1 MSEYLTKTPEALG
14 AEIRGLTQQARTM
27 TVMYAVEI
35 GRRLKA
41 AKEMVPYGGWGEW
54 IKKETDFSQATATRF
69 MRVFEEYADQQ
80 IGLFGASADSSTLKN
95 LSVSNALR
103 LLAVPEEEREDFA
116 REVDAEHISA
126 RELEQAIKER
136 DEARK
141 AAQEA
146 EGRLNESQ
154 KGLAREMQ
162 ARTDAEQRAAK
173 AAEDLRAADADA
185 ERNERALRERIQEL
199 ENRPVEVAVQA
210 PDPAEIEKAVS
221 KAIQEEKAAAKEREK
236 KLRDAAE
243 QQKVAQAALRKQ
255 LDEAEKQLQAAQE
268 AARSAEGSGEAL
280 RQAQAEAEKLRKQLA
295 MSGEQLTVFKLRFAA
310 WQNAY
315 HEMKKALEAVPEE
328 AKANCEAAVR
338 AVLEGWA

>member
-41 AKEMVPYGGWGEW
+41 AKEMIPYGGWGEW

-136 DEARK
+136 DEAVRRAE
-141 AAQEA
+141 AAEKEKQEA
-146 EGRLNESQ
+146 EQTVKEYSSVTEA
-154 KGLAREMQ
+154 LADNL
-162 ARTDAEQRAAK
+162 ANAEKRVK
-173 AAEDLRAADADA
+173 
-185 ERNERALRERIQEL
+185 EL
-199 ENRPVEVAVQA
+199 ESRPVEVAVQA

-221 KAIQEEKAAAKEREK
+221 KAIQDEKAAAKEREK
-236 KLRDAAE
+236 KLRDAVG

-255 LDEAEKQLQAAQE
+255 LEDAEKQLEQARE
-268 AARSAEGSGEAL
+268 AAHSAEDSGQAL
-280 RQAQAEAEKLRKQLA
+280 KEAQAEAEKLRKQLA

-310 WQNAY
+310 WQQAY

-338 AVLEGWA
+338 AVLEGWT

>member
-41 AKEMVPYGGWGEW
+41 AKEMIPYGGWGEW

-136 DEARK
+136 DEAVRRAE
-141 AAQEA
+141 AAEKEKQEA
-146 EGRLNESQ
+146 EQTVKEYSEENVE
-154 KGLAREMQ
+154 LADNL
-162 ARTDAEQRAAK
+162 ANAEKRVK
-173 AAEDLRAADADA
+173 
-185 ERNERALRERIQEL
+185 EL
-199 ENRPVEVAVQA
+199 ESRPVEVAVQA

-221 KAIQEEKAAAKEREK
+221 KAIQDEKAAAKEREK
-236 KLRDAAE
+236 KLRDAVG

-280 RQAQAEAEKLRKQLA
+280 QKAQAEAEKLRKQLA

-310 WQNAY
+310 WQQAY

-338 AVLEGWA
+338 AVLEGWT

>member
-41 AKEMVPYGGWGEW
+41 AKEMIPYGGWGEW

-268 AARSAEGSGEAL
+268 AAKGAEGSGEAL
-280 RQAQAEAEKLRKQLA
+280 QKAQAEAEKLRKQLA

-310 WQNAY
+310 WQQAY

-338 AVLEGWA
+338 AVLEGWT